1 MKTNTEYATESG
13 RKASLNFNFESR
25 NPATGELIA
34 VHREH
39 DRAET
44 DARLQRAWHGWRRW
58 SRTPLRERIAFLT
71 RLSLLLEERVET
83 YGRLITSEMGKP
95 LADSIFEIKKCAWD
109 ARHLAE
115 TGEAY
120 LQPQPIPGIAAQI
133 VYESVGPIFAVM
145 PWNVP
150 FWQVLRFFNTTAL
163 VGNTALIKH
172 AETVQGCAEA
182 LEILVRDAGGP
193 EGLYANLAIRV
204 EACAAVIADPRVRAA
219 TVTASV
225 RAGRAVAEQAARVG
239 KRVVL
244 ELGGSDPFIVLEDA
258 DLAKAVRF
266 AVTSRYFNNSE
277 GCICAKRFLVAESL
291 FDRFTKAFV
300 EQSRALPMGD
310 PMMEGTKLGPLARSD
325 LRKNLHRQVRDAV
338 KAGAR
343 ILTGGEIPDGPGN
356 FYPPTVLVGL
366 PPEAAIAK
374 EEFFGPVAMIFPFQ
388 TDDEA
393 IYLANSTDFGLSA
406 AVWSR
411 DLARARRMAGEI
423 ESGMVFI
430 NDFTRS
436 DPRAPF
442 GGFKASGY
450 GRELGAPGAL
460 ELTNPKLI
468 WQGA

>member
-1 MKTNTEYATESG
+1 M
-13 RKASLNFNFESR
+13 NFESR
-25 NPATGELIA
+25 NPATGELLGTYP
-34 VHREH
+34 EH
-39 DRAET
+39 NKAEIEV
-44 DARLQRAWHGWRRW
+44 RLQRAWDGWRRW
-58 SRTPLRERIAFLT
+58 SRTPLQERIAFLT
-71 RLSLLLEERVET
+71 RLAELLEERAET
-83 YGRLITSEMGKP
+83 YGRLITAEMGKP
-95 LADSIFEIKKCAWD
+95 LADSIFEIKKSAWA

-115 TGEAY
+115 TGETY
-120 LQPQPIPGIAAQI
+120 LKPQPVSGIPAEV
-133 VYESVGPIFAVM
+133 VYEPLGPIFSVQ

-182 LEILVRDAGGP
+182 LETLVRDAGGP
-193 EGLYANLAIRV
+193 EGLYVNLAIQV
-204 EACAAVIADPRVRAA
+204 DACAAV
-219 TVTASV
+219 TVTGSV
-225 RAGRAVAEQAARVG
+225 RAGRAVAEEAARVG
-239 KRVVL
+239 KRAVL

-258 DLAKAVRF
+258 DLAKAVQL

-291 FDRFTKAFV
+291 FDDFAKAFV
-300 EQSRALPMGD
+300 EQSKALPMGD
-310 PMMEGTKLGPLARSD
+310 PMKEGIKLGPLASSGA
-325 LRKNLHRQVRDAV
+325 RKNLHRQVLDAV
-338 KAGAR
+338 KAGAH
-343 ILTGGEIPDGPGN
+343 ILTGGEIPTGPGN

-374 EEFFGPVAMIFPFQ
+374 EEFFGPVSMIFPFK
-388 TDDEA
+388 TEEEA
-393 IYLANSTDFGLSA
+393 IRLSNITDFGLSA

-411 DLARARRMAGEI
+411 DLVRARRVAGEI

-450 GRELGAPGAL
+450 GRELGAPGAR